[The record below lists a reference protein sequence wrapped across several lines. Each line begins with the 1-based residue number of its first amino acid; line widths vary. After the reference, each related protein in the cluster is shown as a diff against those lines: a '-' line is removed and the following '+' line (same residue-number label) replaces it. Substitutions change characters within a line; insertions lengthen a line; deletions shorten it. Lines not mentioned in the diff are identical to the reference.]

1 MISYDAYGNVMPFP
15 AGLPGGVPGGMTGT
29 QLPAGWPSGLADT
42 ATALPAGMTGTGG
55 VPFMP
60 ASGLPGVPSGAGI
73 TPTGGNIVTIPQ
85 EESYV
90 ENILRLNRGKMAT
103 VYATYENNSQWNAK
117 VFRGIIEAAGRDHLI
132 VSDPSTG
139 IRYLLLMVNVDY
151 ITFDG
156 PINYEYPFQGGV
168 VTQQTPIFT
177 NSRLEDYTEENT
189 QA

>member
-1 MISYDAYGNVMPFP
+1 MSTYAYDTYSNVAPYWSGAPGM
-15 AGLPGGVPGGMTGT
+15 LP
-29 QLPAGWPSGLADT
+29 PAGWPAGQTEAAWT
-42 ATALPAGMTGTGG
+42 LPAGTTGG

-73 TPTGGNIVTIPQ
+73 TPAGGNIVTVPQ

-117 VFRGIIEAAGRDHLI
+117 VFRGVIEAAGRDHLI
-132 VSDPSTG
+132 LSDPSTG

-151 ITFDG
+151 VTFDE
-156 PINYEYPFQGGV
+156 PINYEYPFQGGI
-168 VTQQTPIFT
+168 VTQQTPFPT
-177 NSRLEDYTEENT
+177 SARDDGYTE
-189 QA
+189 

>member
-1 MISYDAYGNVMPFP
+1 MSTISYDPYGNVMPY
-15 AGLPGGVPGGMTGT
+15 VPGMTG
-29 QLPAGWPSGLADT
+29 PMSPSGWSGWPSGTTGLGAPVPPGT
-42 ATALPAGMTGTGG
+42 AGG

-73 TPTGGNIVTIPQ
+73 TPSGGNIVTVPQ

-132 VSDPSTG
+132 LSDPNTG

-151 ITFDG
+151 VTFDG

-168 VTQQTPIFT
+168 ITQQTPFAA
-177 NSRLEDYTEENT
+177 SARDDGYTE
-189 QA
+189 